1 MTINIAREMVAAEM
15 LKLRRNRPLMA
26 LAGLLT
32 VGVVILLYVYTA
44 IQHEASPG
52 LNPAAGGLLNSS
64 RAVRLLGLYFGALA
78 AVLIGSEAGTADLSS
93 GVFRDL
99 VATGR
104 SRLALFGVRAPA
116 AAMLSLGFAAAAFAL
131 TLAGTFLFSAGGTP
145 EPGLSVILE
154 SAAWIALSVIVT
166 SGLAAGVGSLTGSRA
181 LTLTMV
187 IGLLTVMTQIL
198 ENITSL
204 GSFRDVLPAVS
215 LTQLMPIHGGIHLPV
230 ATGVAVT
237 VVAAWLLIPTLAGA
251 WRTHTMDA

>member
-1 MTINIAREMVAAEM
+1 MTVTVARDMVTAEM

-26 LAGLLT
+26 LAALLT
-32 VGVVILLYVYTA
+32 IGVVVLLYVYTA
-44 IQHEASPG
+44 LQREASPA
-52 LNPAAGGLLNSS
+52 LNPAAGGLLNFS
-64 RAVRLLGLYFGALA
+64 RAIRILGLYFGVLA

-116 AAMLSLGFAAAAFAL
+116 AAILSLGFAAVAFVL
-131 TLAGTFLFSAGGTP
+131 TLAGTFLFSAGGAP

-154 SAAWIALSVIVT
+154 SAAWIALSVTVT
-166 SGLAAGVGSLTGSRA
+166 CGLAAGVGSLTGSRA

-187 IGLLTVMTQIL
+187 IGLLTVVTQIL
-198 ENITSL
+198 QSITSL

-215 LTQLMPIHGGIHLPV
+215 LTELMPVHGGIHLPV
-230 ATGVAVT
+230 ATGVAVA